1 MENPQRS
8 RQHCKSCLSWGRR
21 HLNFLLIVYCHLILA
36 ILPTQCVRDLRPDFF
51 FFSEFCFYFIPH
63 PPNISAELRIFRP
76 SVSSALCQRSFF
88 FPLSP
93 PLCSDVIPLSQWV
106 FARVNQLSGEAWCN
120 RTDRWVDPR
129 GGRETICRH
138 GTDQVHRGSFPSVP
152 SWLLSSL
159 MLLLSH
165 CTDDKCPTWC
175 VTSSILLMTLFPSS
189 LRPLG
194 TCSWPCKTS
203 CLLQASSGLSPS
215 NEKPAEPST

>member
-1 MENPQRS
+1 MRQRS
-8 RQHCKSCLSWGRR
+8 KAW
-21 HLNFLLIVYCHLILA
+21 
-36 ILPTQCVRDLRPDFF
+36 FF
-51 FFSEFCFYFIPH
+51 FFWILFLFYSPSPHHLCWAEDIQAFSFCCIVSEVLF
-63 PPNISAELRIFRP
+63 L
-76 SVSSALCQRSFF
+76 SFF
-88 FPLSP
+88 FSFPLSP

-138 GTDQVHRGSFPSVP
+138 GTDRVHRGSFPSVP